1 MKLFLA
7 LIVYGDE
14 CCGTAWFSRSTSRT
28 VFVLAPSAALARKV
42 ADDDLDEDFFYEEDG
57 NTVEIFEV
65 PGVSQETLV
74 VLDGMDDSVLT
85 YVPPAPVAR
94 PTMFVGTFRRD
105 AGPCAIQF
113 VELLKKEIVKGL
125 FNNVDPTD
133 GAALMRAA
141 ASKML
146 SSWGLLVGAMDS
158 ELRKGGMPEGTVE
171 SLKEDLLKVPF
182 GTNTYLWELVYVPDA
197 GIGYYTLGAYRRG

>member
-1 MKLFLA
+1 M
-7 LIVYGDE
+7 
-14 CCGTAWFSRSTSRT
+14 S
-28 VFVLAPSAALARKV
+28 VFVLAPNSVVARERAEV
-42 ADDDLDEDFFYEEDG
+42 DISDDDFYGDDERDVSIVYLPDFPPVALNDLEYNG
-57 NTVEIFEV
+57 LLI
-65 PGVSQETLV
+65 
-74 VLDGMDDSVLT
+74 T

-105 AGPCAIQF
+105 AGPFAIQF

-171 SLKEDLLKVPF
+171 SLKEDLRKVPF
-182 GTNTYLWELVYVPDA
+182 GTNTHIWELVYVPDA